1 MHPDPTILSTL
12 GFGAIAA
19 TVVTISIDRWLQ
31 GELGPSRRPG
41 EVGGRQVEYVAAD
54 DERNG
59 ER

>member
-12 GFGAIAA
+12 GFAAIAA

-31 GELGPSRRPG
+31 GEVGPTDRRTRSQ
-41 EVGGRQVEYVAAD
+41 GRHVDYVPAD
-54 DERNG
+54 DERDD